1 MVSVPRDGKL
11 LRIFIGEQD
20 KWQGQ
25 PLHEAIVHLARKQ
38 GLAGATCIKGFLGY
52 GAKSHLHTVKLLRL
66 SEDLPI
72 IIEIVD
78 REEKIQQFL
87 PQLDRMIQD
96 GLVTLEKAEVLMY
109 RANQAASTAS

>member
-1 MVSVPRDGKL
+1 MVTVPREGKL
-11 LRIFIGEQD
+11 LRIFVGEQD

-38 GLAGATCIKGFLGY
+38 GLAGATCLKGFLGF

-72 IIEIVD
+72 VIEIVD
-78 REEKIQQFL
+78 SEEKIQRFL
-87 PQLDRMIQD
+87 PQLDSMIQD

-109 RANQAASTAS
+109 RANQAASTA

>member
-1 MVSVPRDGKL
+1 MVTVPRDGKL

-38 GLAGATCIKGFLGY
+38 GLAGATCLKGFLGF

-72 IIEIVD
+72 VIEIVD
-78 REEKIQQFL
+78 SEEKIQRFL
-87 PQLDRMIQD
+87 PQLDGMVQD

-109 RANQAASTAS
+109 RANQAASTA